1 MYDIWNDYAKENRY
15 VLNTNHIVTGVE
27 VWKTGKGK
35 EIPVNVLVRL
45 FDFILPKAAI
55 QTEED
60 YRHWIDRYQND
71 AKYQDVFNYLMH
83 VQATFDLNSG
93 MLVQDI
99 FAQVIEKQIFAGTFG
114 SDITVTYEACE
125 DKARYWILITYADY
139 LLSRNRK
146 NLFEQFLETYFKE
159 INIYYQ
165 KSTERTYIYIHRE
178 KTEALESII
187 QLAEFFLC
195 DWKRDIEIMWKG
207 EHLPFLGYDYSMVL
221 GNMYLG

>member
-99 FAQVIEKQIFAGTFG
+99 FVQVIEKQIFAGTFG

-139 LLSRNRK
+139 LLSRNITRDRK
-146 NLFEQFLETYFKE
+146 
-159 INIYYQ
+159 
-165 KSTERTYIYIHRE
+165 S
-178 KTEALESII
+178 
-187 QLAEFFLC
+187 
-195 DWKRDIEIMWKG
+195 
-207 EHLPFLGYDYSMVL
+207 VV
-221 GNMYLG
+221 